1 MNTDIIRNDYQLM
14 TDAYVTTDPKML
26 ESYQEAARVTE
37 EAIAAGNKLLLCGN
51 GGSASTA
58 SHITNDFISHM
69 INWEREGY
77 PAVALTD
84 PSVLTAISNDY
95 GYEKVFERQVNALGK
110 KGDVLWAFS
119 TSGNSKNIILA
130 VEEAKRK
137 GLKTVI
143 FTGKSGGKL
152 KDMCDVWCPV
162 NTEDLIA
169 AEGMHLYIIHSIAK
183 VVEADLA

>member
-1 MNTDIIRNDYQLM
+1 M
-14 TDAYVTTDPKML
+14 
-26 ESYQEAARVTE
+26 
-37 EAIAAGNKLLLCGN
+37 
-51 GGSASTA
+51 
-58 SHITNDFISHM
+58 
-69 INWEREGY
+69 
-77 PAVALTD
+77 TD

-95 GYEKVFERQVNALGK
+95 GYEHVFERQVNALGK
-110 KGDVLWAFS
+110 QGDVLWAFS

-137 GLKTVI
+137 GMKTVI
-143 FTGKSGGKL
+143 FTGKGGGKL

-169 AEGMHLYIIHSIAK
+169 AEAMHLYIIHSIAK

>member
-1 MNTDIIRNDYQLM
+1 MDTTIIKADHELICK
-14 TDAYVTTDPKML
+14 AYTEAEGWML
-26 ESYQEAARVTE
+26 ETYQECARITE
-37 EAIAAGNKLLLCGN
+37 EAIKNGNKVLLCGN

-69 INWEREGY
+69 LNWEREGY

-84 PSVLTAISNDY
+84 PSVLTAISNDF

-110 KGDVLWAFS
+110 EGDVLWGFS
-119 TSGNSKNIILA
+119 TSGNSQNIILA

-143 FTGKSGGKL
+143 FTGKKGGKL

-162 NTEDLIA
+162 NTDDLIA
-169 AEGMHLYIIHSIAK
+169 AEAMHLYVIHSIAK
-183 VVEADLA
+183 VVEKDVA

>member
-1 MNTDIIRNDYQLM
+1 MNTDIIKNDYQLM

-77 PAVALTD
+77 PAVALT
-84 PSVLTAISNDY
+84 
-95 GYEKVFERQVNALGK
+95 
-110 KGDVLWAFS
+110 
-119 TSGNSKNIILA
+119 
-130 VEEAKRK
+130 
-137 GLKTVI
+137 
-143 FTGKSGGKL
+143 
-152 KDMCDVWCPV
+152 
-162 NTEDLIA
+162 
-169 AEGMHLYIIHSIAK
+169 
-183 VVEADLA
+183 